1 MVTRSN
7 LGTEPDESD
16 GRCGRSRP
24 IRIERVSMAE
34 RARRALFSA
43 GLASAGAT
51 AGGFWQPPTLDGGAP
66 QSPADP
72 PEPVRALGR
81 RQTTASSSGSLRQD
95 SRAADGSRISVQTP
109 SPASASE
116 SIGWLRPPSTA
127 ACRKSASCRSAAN
140 EVADQRGIG
149 PQTSGTHDSRRYFT
163 CIRTTRPRRHEIS
176 HDVLMEGIARHVVR
190 RRGRRDR
197 RVHDLIH
204 RVLGGIDPRAWIV
217 ASHRCLESPHRQI
230 NRNQMRG
237 WE

>member
-1 MVTRSN
+1 MWKVSAN
-7 LGTEPDESD
+7 PDRAGID
-16 GRCGRSRP
+16 GRAGP
-24 IRIERVSMAE
+24 T
-34 RARRALFSA
+34 RAL
-43 GLASAGAT
+43 LRRPRLRRAT
-51 AGGFWQPPTLDGGAP
+51 AGAFWQPPTLDGGAP

-95 SRAADGSRISVQTP
+95 SRAADGSRMSVQTP

-116 SIGWLRPPSTA
+116 SIGWVRPPSTA

-140 EVADQRGIG
+140 EVADQCGIG

-197 RVHDLIH
+197 RVHGSHSSGIGRH
-204 RVLGGIDPRAWIV
+204 RPTCVDRRLAPM
-217 ASHRCLESPHRQI
+217 P
-230 NRNQMRG
+230 
-237 WE
+237 